1 MFVICNDFHK
11 GKNDEKHGVF
21 LRMIGAIPLFWL
33 DSLHWPSA
41 GRESELACFLR
52 FFLFAFCVCNPYG

>member
-33 DSLHWPSA
+33 DSLHWPS
-41 GRESELACFLR
+41 GGEGE
-52 FFLFAFCVCNPYG
+52 